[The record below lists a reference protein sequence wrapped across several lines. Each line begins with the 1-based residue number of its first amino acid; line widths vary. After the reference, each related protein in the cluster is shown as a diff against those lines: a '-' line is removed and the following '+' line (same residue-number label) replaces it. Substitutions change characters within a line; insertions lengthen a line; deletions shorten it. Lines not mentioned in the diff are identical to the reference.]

1 MQEILARFIQY
12 VRSIQFGPKNLIEII
27 VMAFLIY
34 HFLRWVRN
42 TRMWFLLRGLLLLL
56 VFVLLVNVFELNVL
70 TFIAERTLSVL
81 TIALLVIFA
90 PELRQALEQ
99 IGQNKLV
106 SRLFGS
112 ARLRSNAMHTKE
124 VTGELVKAAFA
135 MSRSRTGALIVIE
148 REIRLDE
155 YIKTGIPVDG
165 VVSSALLI
173 NIFEKNTPLHDGA
186 VIMRGGRVVAAT
198 CYLPLS
204 GNMEINKSY
213 GTRHRAAIGISE
225 VSDAVTIVVSEES
238 GRVGVTYNGKIFQ
251 MNEQKLRSFLTKI
264 ILNKETVTVKK
275 KDVTA
280 AESVSIES
288 LIEQNSVKEE
298 VDFKDSSSGNLK
310 QMKTFQSTTF
320 RQEVEEEER
329 RIYGTQNSKPKQ
341 QANAIQQVVNDIA
354 AEARTTVPVPV
365 NESETAGKIKIKTV
379 QVPKEEIHEV
389 KEETPA
395 SDDQP
400 SEGGN

>member
-124 VTGELVKAAFA
+124 VTGELVKAAVA

-225 VSDAVTIVVSEES
+225 ATDSLTIVVSEETGAVSLAS
-238 GRVGVTYNGKIFQ
+238 GGSLKHGLTQEELRHELEIMEANDERDAENTSLFGRLLATGK
-251 MNEQKLRSFLTKI
+251 NLRKNAQTEKQPLERGRKRGR
-264 ILNKETVTVKK
+264 KK
-275 KDVTA
+275 
-280 AESVSIES
+280 
-288 LIEQNSVKEE
+288 
-298 VDFKDSSSGNLK
+298 
-310 QMKTFQSTTF
+310 
-320 RQEVEEEER
+320 
-329 RIYGTQNSKPKQ
+329 
-341 QANAIQQVVNDIA
+341 
-354 AEARTTVPVPV
+354 
-365 NESETAGKIKIKTV
+365 
-379 QVPKEEIHEV
+379 
-389 KEETPA
+389 
-395 SDDQP
+395 
-400 SEGGN
+400 GGR

>member
-1 MQEILARFIQY
+1 MDFSLTYESIIRYIRIAVDILVVWVLINYIIKAAKASQRTIQIFQGVIFILVVQALARLVGLTTVEWITNNIVSWGFLAIIVVFQPEI
-12 VRSIQFGPKNLIEII
+12 RSILERLGKSN
-27 VMAFLIY
+27 AFARI
-34 HFLRWVRN
+34 
-42 TRMWFLLRGLLLLL
+42 
-56 VFVLLVNVFELNVL
+56 
-70 TFIAERTLSVL
+70 SVL
-81 TIALLVIFA
+81 SATEKERLVD
-90 PELRQALEQ
+90 
-99 IGQNKLV
+99 
-106 SRLFGS
+106 
-112 ARLRSNAMHTKE
+112 
-124 VTGELVKAAFA
+124 ELVAATA
-135 MSRSRTGALIVIE
+135 NLSNSKTGALITLE
-148 REIRLDE
+148 QSHSLNE
-155 YIKTGIPVDG
+155 YIKTGVPLNSL
-165 VVSSALLI
+165 VSAELLCS
-173 NIFEKNTPLHDGA
+173 IFVTSTPLHDGA
-186 VIMRGGRVVAAT
+186 VIIQGDRLACASAYFPPT
-198 CYLPLS
+198 
-204 GNMEINKSY
+204 NMELPSRY
-213 GTRHRAAIGISE
+213 GARHRAAIGISE

-310 QMKTFQSTTF
+310 QMKTFQSTTIG
-320 RQEVEEEER
+320 QEVEEEER

-389 KEETPA
+389 KEETPD

>member
-1 MQEILARFIQY
+1 MDFSLTYESIIRYIRIGIDILVVWILINYIIKAAKASQRTIQIFQGVIFILVVQALARLIGLTTVEWITNNIVSWGFLAIIVVFQPEI
-12 VRSIQFGPKNLIEII
+12 RSILERLGKSN
-27 VMAFLIY
+27 AFARI
-34 HFLRWVRN
+34 
-42 TRMWFLLRGLLLLL
+42 
-56 VFVLLVNVFELNVL
+56 
-70 TFIAERTLSVL
+70 SVL
-81 TIALLVIFA
+81 SATEKERLVD
-90 PELRQALEQ
+90 
-99 IGQNKLV
+99 
-106 SRLFGS
+106 
-112 ARLRSNAMHTKE
+112 
-124 VTGELVKAAFA
+124 ELVAATA
-135 MSRSRTGALIVIE
+135 NLSNSKTGALITLE
-148 REIRLDE
+148 QSHSLNE
-155 YIKTGIPVDG
+155 YIKTGVPLNSM
-165 VVSSALLI
+165 VSAELLCS
-173 NIFEKNTPLHDGA
+173 IFVTSTPLHDGA
-186 VIMRGGRVVAAT
+186 VIIQGDRLACASAYFPPT
-198 CYLPLS
+198 
-204 GNMEINKSY
+204 NMELPSRY
-213 GTRHRAAIGISE
+213 GARHRAAIGISE

>member
-1 MQEILARFIQY
+1 MDFSLTYESIIRYIRIAIDILVVWVLINYIIKAAKASQRTIQIFQGVIFILVAQALARLLGLTTVEWITNNIVSWGFLAIIVVFQPEI
-12 VRSIQFGPKNLIEII
+12 RSILERLGKSN
-27 VMAFLIY
+27 AFARI
-34 HFLRWVRN
+34 
-42 TRMWFLLRGLLLLL
+42 
-56 VFVLLVNVFELNVL
+56 
-70 TFIAERTLSVL
+70 SVL
-81 TIALLVIFA
+81 SASEKERLVD
-90 PELRQALEQ
+90 
-99 IGQNKLV
+99 
-106 SRLFGS
+106 
-112 ARLRSNAMHTKE
+112 
-124 VTGELVKAAFA
+124 ELVAATA
-135 MSRSRTGALIVIE
+135 NLSNSKTGALITLE
-148 REIRLDE
+148 QSHSLNE
-155 YIKTGIPVDG
+155 YIKTGVPLNSL
-165 VVSSALLI
+165 VSAELLCS
-173 NIFEKNTPLHDGA
+173 IFVTSTPLHDGA
-186 VIMRGGRVVAAT
+186 VIIQGDRMACASAYFPPT
-198 CYLPLS
+198 
-204 GNMEINKSY
+204 NMELPSRY
-213 GTRHRAAIGISE
+213 GARHRAAIGISE

-329 RIYGTQNSKPKQ
+329 RIYGTQSNKPKQ

-365 NESETAGKIKIKTV
+365 SESETAGKIKIKTV

>member
-1 MQEILARFIQY
+1 LTTVEWITNNIVSWGFLAIIVVFQPEI
-12 VRSIQFGPKNLIEII
+12 RSILERLGKSN
-27 VMAFLIY
+27 AFARI
-34 HFLRWVRN
+34 
-42 TRMWFLLRGLLLLL
+42 
-56 VFVLLVNVFELNVL
+56 
-70 TFIAERTLSVL
+70 SVL
-81 TIALLVIFA
+81 SASEKERLVD
-90 PELRQALEQ
+90 
-99 IGQNKLV
+99 
-106 SRLFGS
+106 
-112 ARLRSNAMHTKE
+112 
-124 VTGELVKAAFA
+124 ELVAATA
-135 MSRSRTGALIVIE
+135 NLSNSKTGALITLE
-148 REIRLDE
+148 QSHSLNE
-155 YIKTGIPVDG
+155 YIKTGVPLNSL
-165 VVSSALLI
+165 VSAELLCS
-173 NIFEKNTPLHDGA
+173 IFVTSTPLHDGA
-186 VIMRGGRVVAAT
+186 VIIQGDRMACASAYFPPT
-198 CYLPLS
+198 
-204 GNMEINKSY
+204 NMELPSRY
-213 GTRHRAAIGISE
+213 GARHRAAIGISE

-329 RIYGTQNSKPKQ
+329 RIYGTQNNKLKQ
-341 QANAIQQVVNDIA
+341 QASAIQQVVNDIA
-354 AEARTTVPVPV
+354 AEARTTVPVPSS
-365 NESETAGKIKIKTV
+365 ESETAGKIKIKTV

-395 SDDQP
+395 PDDQP

>member
-1 MQEILARFIQY
+1 
-12 VRSIQFGPKNLIEII
+12 
-27 VMAFLIY
+27 
-34 HFLRWVRN
+34 
-42 TRMWFLLRGLLLLL
+42 
-56 VFVLLVNVFELNVL
+56 
-70 TFIAERTLSVL
+70 
-81 TIALLVIFA
+81 
-90 PELRQALEQ
+90 
-99 IGQNKLV
+99 
-106 SRLFGS
+106 
-112 ARLRSNAMHTKE
+112 
-124 VTGELVKAAFA
+124 
-135 MSRSRTGALIVIE
+135 
-148 REIRLDE
+148 
-155 YIKTGIPVDG
+155 
-165 VVSSALLI
+165 
-173 NIFEKNTPLHDGA
+173 
-186 VIMRGGRVVAAT
+186 
-198 CYLPLS
+198 
-204 GNMEINKSY
+204 
-213 GTRHRAAIGISE
+213 
-225 VSDAVTIVVSEES
+225 
-238 GRVGVTYNGKIFQ
+238 GVTYNGKIFQ